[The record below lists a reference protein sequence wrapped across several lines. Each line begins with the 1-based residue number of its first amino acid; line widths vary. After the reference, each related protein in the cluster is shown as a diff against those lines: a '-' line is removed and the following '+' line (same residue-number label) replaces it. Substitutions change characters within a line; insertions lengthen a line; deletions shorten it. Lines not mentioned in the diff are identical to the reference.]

1 VEPAFLGLILDSTV
15 VIAGERRGHTV
26 RQILKSFQT
35 GYGEIE
41 VGLSVVTVVELTHGI
56 QRAATEERRQRRQA
70 FVDELIRDVPVHPV
84 TIETAKLAGRIEGDR
99 AAQGVTIAF
108 EDLLIAA
115 TALQLGFGVAT
126 GNVRHF
132 QVGPASPSCKRNDQ
146 SSTGDPLRKSRDRLG
161 VPHAKPVARRSRC
174 RCLVSGPAERAT
186 LSIPRV
192 GKKYNEDR

>member
-1 VEPAFLGLILDSTV
+1 MLDSTV

-26 RQILKSFQT
+26 RQILEQFKT

-41 VGLSVVTVVELTHGI
+41 VGLSVVTIVELTHGI
-56 QRAATEERRQRRQA
+56 QRAGTEERRQRRQA

-84 TIETAKLAGRIEGDR
+84 TVEIARMAGRIEGDQ
-99 AAQGVTIAF
+99 AARGVTIAF

-132 QVGPASPSCKRNDQ
+132 QA
-146 SSTGDPLRKSRDRLG
+146 
-161 VPHAKPVARRSRC
+161 VPGLTV
-174 RCLVSGPAERAT
+174 VRA
-186 LSIPRV
+186 
-192 GKKYNEDR
+192 